1 MNKQLTAMLVMLIV
15 VSGPVRAADVSANVG
30 FNSDYI
36 FRGIKLSP
44 SSANGGV
51 DLTED
56 DFTAGSWYVGT
67 WLADV
72 DTANIDG
79 VEIDLYGGWTG
90 QTNEWS
96 YGIGGTGY
104 LYTDSQIDNTYYE
117 LNLMGSYN
125 LFTLDIAIGRY
136 DTTPSQNYIFTS
148 GTFEKA
154 GFIGRIGV
162 WAQDFSG
169 YFFEFGYGNT
179 LTVKETELFDWTI
192 LLIKANDIE
201 NLCTGMGCAP
211 GEKNLLAD
219 STSITLNITRSFG
232 VWSSK

>member
-1 MNKQLTAMLVMLIV
+1 MNKQLLAMLILLTAL
-15 VSGPVRAADVSANVG
+15 SGPALAADLSANIG

-36 FRGIKLSP
+36 FRGVKLSP

-51 DLTED
+51 DLTE
-56 DFTAGSWYVGT
+56 GGWYVGT

-72 DTANIDG
+72 DTANTNGI
-79 VEIDLYGGWTG
+79 EIDLYGGWTG

-96 YGIGGTGY
+96 YGVGGTGY
-104 LYTDSQIDNTYYE
+104 LYTDSMIDNTYYE

-125 LFTLDIAIGRY
+125 LFTLDIAIGKY
-136 DTTPSQNYIFTS
+136 DTTPSQNYTFAS

-154 GFIGRIGV
+154 GFIGKVGV

-169 YFFEFGYGNT
+169 YYLKFGYGKT
-179 LTVKETELFDWTI
+179 LAVQDTELFDWTI
-192 LLIKANDIE
+192 ALIKASDIE
-201 NLCTGMGCAP
+201 NLCTGAGCAP

-219 STSITLNITRSFG
+219 HTSIVLAITRSFG